1 MTRNGNS
8 AVCSRCKKVVK
19 LGKNGTTSNALRH
32 LRSAH
37 QLNVELEAALTRQKL
52 VKRLLCRFVIMELLP
67 IKAVI
72 SPSMKRLLSTL
83 DPKLTTPSY
92 YSITK
97 TLNIISTQVENTVSS
112 LCKKIECFA
121 LTTDGWKANSGKKFI
136 IITLHAYVERKL
148 MYLAL
153 QLPQID
159 VQNVANMKLAIEEAI
174 KKFGL
179 NSNCAVALVT
189 DGAANMLALCRGL
202 NIVRSPCVAH
212 YVQLFLK
219 KILSPTKDTPPIKLD
234 EVRDFLADDE
244 DDEDSEDDEETD
256 FGEAPLNEAV
266 ADKYLKQL
274 KITRR
279 PGVDRLNSLNADSAK
294 QKYDTFF
301 ILRHSPPTS
310 LLPPET
316 FVSYPFLLLRK
327 VMVAFKRNSRLRMA
341 LKEKQNDGL
350 SVLIGC
356 ETRWGTTF
364 DMTSRFLKLWVSFAK
379 LAAKTSP
386 AISSALRGY
395 LVELVGNVPLFS
407 CFVDFWKPFHELQ
420 TKLQAERYPTAGHVI
435 PSLLNAASN
444 SQNWIPPCISAA
456 AVAGVT
462 IQDQALTALLPEYAE
477 IINTI
482 SVSITVK
489 LKEGFATAARA
500 CRYWND
506 MVLVK
511 IKPEILD
518 VNYFPMELR
527 YATILTP
534 IFKKLPF
541 LNEDDRAQWYAAI
554 GDLIEK
560 NTIRRSSLTGFL
572 ISALP
577 PYPDPESE
585 LCQYL
590 SLQPT
595 ADDADEE
602 QFWFDTHSVKF
613 EVLPKLF
620 KRFCCIPA
628 TSAPSERF
636 FSLTGL
642 VCTKR
647 RANLKSETIEKI
659 ALCNKNIKSIL
670 GAGLPDPLEV

>member
-1 MTRNGNS
+1 
-8 AVCSRCKKVVK
+8 
-19 LGKNGTTSNALRH
+19 
-32 LRSAH
+32 
-37 QLNVELEAALTRQKL
+37 
-52 VKRLLCRFVIMELLP
+52 
-67 IKAVI
+67 
-72 SPSMKRLLSTL
+72 
-83 DPKLTTPSY
+83 
-92 YSITK
+92 
-97 TLNIISTQVENTVSS
+97 
-112 LCKKIECFA
+112 
-121 LTTDGWKANSGKKFI
+121 
-136 IITLHAYVERKL
+136 
-148 MYLAL
+148 
-153 QLPQID
+153 
-159 VQNVANMKLAIEEAI
+159 
-174 KKFGL
+174 
-179 NSNCAVALVT
+179 
-189 DGAANMLALCRGL
+189 
-202 NIVRSPCVAH
+202 
-212 YVQLFLK
+212 
-219 KILSPTKDTPPIKLD
+219 
-234 EVRDFLADDE
+234 
-244 DDEDSEDDEETD
+244 
-256 FGEAPLNEAV
+256 
-266 ADKYLKQL
+266 
-274 KITRR
+274 
-279 PGVDRLNSLNADSAK
+279 
-294 QKYDTFF
+294 
-301 ILRHSPPTS
+301 
-310 LLPPET
+310 
-316 FVSYPFLLLRK
+316 
-327 VMVAFKRNSRLRMA
+327 MA

-670 GAGLPDPLEV
+670 GAGLPDPLEVWPFYGKCTKYVSSELFWSKADLYARWSSGWLASRECDSDSFEKLCMDVDEFSEKIRIGEGKKLGYLCWASGIKDDWYKDRMVKWWNI